1 MHEIT
6 IEKEDMKF
14 SSAHFTI
21 FERSI
26 ERLHGHNYQVRLRLR
41 ADRLQHGL
49 LIDFGV
55 LKQEARRLC
64 AELDEHVL
72 LAGQH
77 PELQIRSAGDSLELQ
92 CRGKRWSL
100 PAEDCRILPVANI
113 SCECLAA
120 HLCGSIAARL
130 RQPLLAAG
138 VHTLVVEVQESP
150 GQSGAADL
158 DLAAG

>member
-21 FERSI
+21 FEQSI

-49 LIDFGV
+49 LIDFAV
-55 LKQEARRLC
+55 LKHEVRRLC

-72 LAGQH
+72 LAGEH
-77 PELQIRSAGDSLELQ
+77 PELQIRTSGESLELQ
-92 CRGKRWSL
+92 CRGKRWLL
-100 PAEDCRILPVANI
+100 PAEDCCVLPLANV

-120 HLCGSIAARL
+120 YFCRSIADRL
-130 RQPLLAAG
+130 RQPLQAAG
-138 VHTLVVEVQESP
+138 VHTLVTEVQESP
-150 GQSGAADL
+150 GQAGSAGL